1 MQALIDA
8 HAHLNEIAALDEA
21 LAEAHR
27 VGVAQVVAM
36 GMEMHSNER
45 NLLLALQYPGRVWP
59 AMGYHPWSLAAEWV
73 DATLSQIRKNLSRC
87 VALGE
92 VGLDYKVKIPKKFQQ
107 EVFARL
113 LEIAA
118 EQDKPVV
125 VHCRFSHRRA
135 HAMVRG
141 AGLRRAVFHWYSGP
155 LDVLD
160 AILADGHCISTTPAL
175 AYSPPH
181 RAAAQHAPLD
191 RILVETDTP
200 VRYQDRPSR
209 PADLLHTIEQL
220 SQIKQIPMEE
230 TARITAANARRFY
243 DLPAA

>member
-1 MQALIDA
+1 MQGLIDA
-8 HAHLNEIAALDEA
+8 HAHLNEIEALGEA
-21 LAEAHR
+21 LAEARR

-36 GMEMHSNER
+36 GMEMLSNEQ
-45 NLLLALQYPGRVWP
+45 NLHLAAQYPGQVRP
-59 AMGYHPWSLAAEWV
+59 ALGYHPWSLEAERV
-73 DATLSQIRKNLSRC
+73 DATLAHIRQHLPQC

-92 VGLDYKVKIPKKFQQ
+92 VGLDYKVKVPKKLQQ

-118 EQDKPVV
+118 EQDKPAV

-135 HAMVRG
+135 HAMVRA

-160 AILADGHCISTTPAL
+160 AILADGYCISTTPAL

-200 VRYQDRPSR
+200 VRYQGRPSR
-209 PADLLHTIEQL
+209 PADLLQTIEQL
-220 SQIKQIPMEE
+220 SRLKQIPMEE
-230 TARITAANARRFY
+230 TARTTAGNARRFY